1 MDSGGGKHSV
11 FANEFLKALDAN
23 EAVMDGTELFE
34 QVRRRVVLNAD
45 QTPEYSDIR
54 FAGHEGGDFLFVRKD

>member
-1 MDSGGGKHSV
+1 
-11 FANEFLKALDAN
+11 
-23 EAVMDGTELFE
+23 MDGTELFE

-54 FAGHEGGDFLFVRKD
+54 HAGHEGGDFLFVRKD